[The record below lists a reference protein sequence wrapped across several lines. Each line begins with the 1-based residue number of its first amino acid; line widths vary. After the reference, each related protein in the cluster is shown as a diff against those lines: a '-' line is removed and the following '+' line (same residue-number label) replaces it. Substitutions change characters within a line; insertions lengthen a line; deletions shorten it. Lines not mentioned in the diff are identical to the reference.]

1 MGIPNGAVFIN
12 VVTDL
17 HPCGGSIFI
26 TKKHDYRFTIDKRS
40 CHIKRRIAAPTRRRI
55 EQAGPAEALHVCAI
69 SVWEATMLEAKG
81 RLLFNDD
88 CTAWV
93 RRALA
98 APGLSLF
105 ALTPEIAIASTRLP
119 GALHGD
125 PADRL
130 IVATAR
136 CCSATLITADS
147 AILAYG
153 KAGHV
158 RTLSASSSA

>member
-1 MGIPNGAVFIN
+1 MPMPNSD
-12 VVTDL
+12 DL
-17 HPCGGSIFI
+17 LILDTHVWIWLMEGS
-26 TKKHDYRFTIDKRS
+26 DRL
-40 CHIKRRIAAPTRRRI
+40 AAPAQRRI
-55 EQAGPAEALHVCAI
+55 EQAVPAEALRVCAI
-69 SVWEATMLEAKG
+69 SVWEAAMLEAKG
-81 RLLFNDD
+81 RILFNDD

-136 CCSATLITADS
+136 CCSATLITADL

>member
-1 MGIPNGAVFIN
+1 MPMPDSDDLLILDTHVWIWLMEGSVRLAV
-12 VVTDL
+12 
-17 HPCGGSIFI
+17 P
-26 TKKHDYRFTIDKRS
+26 
-40 CHIKRRIAAPTRRRI
+40 ARRRI
-55 EQAGPAEALHVCAI
+55 EQAVPGEALRVCAI
-69 SVWEATMLEAKG
+69 SVWEAAMLEAKG
-81 RLLFNDD
+81 RVLFDED
-88 CTAWV
+88 CNTWV

-105 ALTPEIAIASTRLP
+105 PLTPEIAIASTRLP
-119 GALHGD
+119 GTLPGD

-136 CCSATLITADS
+136 CCGATVITADG

-158 RTLSASSSA
+158 RTLSASTSV